1 MAIWTSYLLISC
13 DRNSWSSTRSIDLYF
28 SVYWTFFFAKRMK
41 YDSYADDWITP
52 ACCCCCNWVAL
63 RTPGDI
69 QTLKYFRWQQRV
81 NRCNQAA
88 KLMPAEKKTTK
99 TSLEKSNKNYLWLA
113 HSYTTYTLEWPETN
127 LVERTWTLFFF
138 FVAIFTRPFR
148 PFHPFH
154 RRVDCVAVF
163 QWNIFNWKTPTF
175 FFSLFDI
182 IADTSSDKCRV

>member
-1 MAIWTSYLLISC
+1 
-13 DRNSWSSTRSIDLYF
+13 
-28 SVYWTFFFAKRMK
+28 MK
-41 YDSYADDWITP
+41 YDSYADDWITS

-138 FVAIFTRPFR
+138 SLLFLLVHFVHFIHSIDVSIVLRFSNEIFSIEKL
-148 PFHPFH
+148 
-154 RRVDCVAVF
+154 RR
-163 QWNIFNWKTPTF
+163 F
-175 FFSLFDI
+175 FFLFLTLSQTHQAINVVYKRLSLDNP
-182 IADTSSDKCRV
+182 